1 MQLNF
6 DVDILVVAPKNDRQY
21 YCQAFIAAERGTD
34 ILRTLLPIM
43 LQNKKYLLDIF
54 LFEAWIELD
63 NTTDVSSV
71 INGDKMTCMML
82 CWGLRGFLLR
92 PFQSNI

>member
-1 MQLNF
+1 
-6 DVDILVVAPKNDRQY
+6 
-21 YCQAFIAAERGTD
+21 
-34 ILRTLLPIM
+34 M

-54 LFEAWIELD
+54 LFEAGIELD

-92 PFQSNI
+92 PFQSNIKVRESRVADTVVPNERISHLIAHPGNIPGHYFRYSVDRE